1 MYSAQALPYS
11 ILTRKVLVKGAFRD
25 LRMLCEALDTGG
37 VDAVAVEQGFRGAQD
52 PLSSLVVAGWR
63 HAEVVVAVHITGNY
77 TDRCSYSR
85 RDSI

>member
-1 MYSAQALPYS
+1 
-11 ILTRKVLVKGAFRD
+11 
-25 LRMLCEALDTGG
+25 MLCEALDTGG

-77 TDRCSYSR
+77 TDRNDSYSR
-85 RDSI
+85 KGRVFDGSSRNTLRFTGVVWEGERRHQ